1 MTTPANGAARIVPI
15 TLDLAAG
22 YREALGI
29 VARERLYLRLTD
41 APSRESSLAFV
52 SANIAKGNPHLVAL
66 AEGNVVGWCDISRD
80 DVPAES
86 HVGGLGMGVVPT
98 FRGQGIGRRLITAA
112 LAAADAADFHRV
124 ELRVYSRNVT
134 AIALYDSVGFVHEG
148 RLRDAIRRDN
158 GYDDILIMG
167 RLRPQR

>member
-1 MTTPANGAARIVPI
+1 MTAIGAGAARIVPI
-15 TLDLAAG
+15 TIDLADG
-22 YREALGI
+22 YREALGV

-41 APSRESSLAFV
+41 APSLERSIAFV
-52 SANIAKGNPHLVAL
+52 SANIAKGNPHFVGL
-66 AEGNVVGWCDISRD
+66 AESNVVGWCDISRD

-86 HVGGLGMGVVPT
+86 HVGSLGMGVIPT

-124 ELRVYSRNVT
+124 ELRVYARNHP
-134 AIALYDSVGFVHEG
+134 AIALYASVGFAHEG
-148 RLRDAIRRDN
+148 RLRDAIRRDD

-167 RLRPQR
+167 RLRP